1 MKVFPIEIH
10 GCSLAAC
17 RADHNPEQEK
27 EFPLNVKWNKWQC
40 NANPM
45 NLKLKVIY
53 IYIYILPLLFRL
65 PPKRHLIGW
74 SQSASSPVENIN
86 VL

>member
-1 MKVFPIEIH
+1 VLHEDFPIEIH

-17 RADHNPEQEK
+17 MVDHNPEQEK

-45 NLKLKVIY
+45 NLNLKVKYTYIY
-53 IYIYILPLLFRL
+53 IYIYIYIHTYPGA
-65 PPKRHLIGW
+65 LI
-74 SQSASSPVENIN
+74 
-86 VL
+86 

>member
-1 MKVFPIEIH
+1 VLHEDFPIEIH

-17 RADHNPEQEK
+17 MVDHNPEQEK

-45 NLKLKVIY
+45 NLNLKVKYTYIY
-53 IYIYILPLLFRL
+53 IYIYIYTYPGA
-65 PPKRHLIGW
+65 LI
-74 SQSASSPVENIN
+74 
-86 VL
+86 